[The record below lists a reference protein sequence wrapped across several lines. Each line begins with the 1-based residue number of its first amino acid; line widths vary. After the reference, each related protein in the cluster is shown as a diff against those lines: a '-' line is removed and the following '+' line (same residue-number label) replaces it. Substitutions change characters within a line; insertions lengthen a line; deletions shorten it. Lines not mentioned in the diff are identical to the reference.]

1 MGACGS
7 CANTSCS
14 PGEPPGLPV
23 PAPAAMMRAHHAA
36 RSEHRVA
43 GRRRDRARQALR
55 RGAGQGADQSARV
68 VTSGRADGEPGSGDR
83 RFRSWI
89 PGRLPDA
96 AERDHPARVAQHGRG
111 RAPLRRGADDES
123 RPHRR
128 SRRPEGTAS
137 ALRSGYPRGSI
148 PRHRPRLRRG
158 GIGSARMIAVLVSCG
173 RIWTLALRHIYLLR
187 GSWPRVLEL
196 VYWPAVQIVLWG
208 FISVFL
214 RGQSSFVAHAFGVLL
229 AGVMLWD
236 LMFRGQLGVSISF
249 FEEMWSRNLGNLFV
263 SPLRPWEMIAALLT
277 MSVVRTLI
285 AMVPASILAIL
296 FFHFSIY
303 SLGWPL
309 LA

>member
-1 MGACGS
+1 
-7 CANTSCS
+7 
-14 PGEPPGLPV
+14 
-23 PAPAAMMRAHHAA
+23 
-36 RSEHRVA
+36 
-43 GRRRDRARQALR
+43 
-55 RGAGQGADQSARV
+55 
-68 VTSGRADGEPGSGDR
+68 
-83 RFRSWI
+83 
-89 PGRLPDA
+89 
-96 AERDHPARVAQHGRG
+96 
-111 RAPLRRGADDES
+111 
-123 RPHRR
+123 
-128 SRRPEGTAS
+128 
-137 ALRSGYPRGSI
+137 
-148 PRHRPRLRRG
+148 
-158 GIGSARMIAVLVSCG
+158 MIAVLVSCG

-187 GSWPRVLEL
+187 GSWPRILEL

-309 LA
+309 LAFFVNLLVFGWAIGLAVSGLVMRVDQPPFTDVRVRRHRTGQRGVLPGVNLARLVASDRLDPAARLCV

>member
-1 MGACGS
+1 
-7 CANTSCS
+7 
-14 PGEPPGLPV
+14 
-23 PAPAAMMRAHHAA
+23 
-36 RSEHRVA
+36 
-43 GRRRDRARQALR
+43 
-55 RGAGQGADQSARV
+55 
-68 VTSGRADGEPGSGDR
+68 
-83 RFRSWI
+83 
-89 PGRLPDA
+89 
-96 AERDHPARVAQHGRG
+96 
-111 RAPLRRGADDES
+111 
-123 RPHRR
+123 
-128 SRRPEGTAS
+128 
-137 ALRSGYPRGSI
+137 
-148 PRHRPRLRRG
+148 
-158 GIGSARMIAVLVSCG
+158 MIAVLVSCG

-214 RGQSSFVAHAFGVLL
+214 RGQSTFVAHAFGVLL

-309 LA
+309 LAFFVNLLVFGWAIGLAVSGLVMRVGLGAEGFAWAAIFAIAPVSAVYYPVSILPDWLQAIAWILPPAYVFEGMRAAILEHRFRSDLLLCAMALNVVYFGAGSLAFLLFFRSARITGKLLQIGE